1 MKKIITL
8 SVLVISAMTVSAQLH
23 EIRLNGYAAYVFDN
37 SFDTYY
43 TSNEYM
49 LGEIKGGFQW
59 GAGLEF
65 LPNEDYGIELL
76 YYRQDTSAPISFAYD
91 TGEGYREVDLAVNY
105 IMVGGA
111 RYMNTGGK
119 LQPYGGLLLGA
130 VIFNN
135 KSPQGNEESS
145 YVKFGWGARLGLNI
159 WATEKVGLKIQAHL
173 LSAVQGFGGGLSFG
187 TSGAGAGVS
196 TYSTLMQFGIGGGFC
211 FKVGEP

>member
-8 SVLVISAMTVSAQLH
+8 SVLVISAMTVSVQLH

-49 LGEIKGGFQW
+49 RGEIEGGFQW

-76 YYRQDTSAPISFAYD
+76 YYRQDTTAPIAFAYD

-111 RYMNTGGK
+111 R
-119 LQPYGGLLLGA
+119 
-130 VIFNN
+130 
-135 KSPQGNEESS
+135 
-145 YVKFGWGARLGLNI
+145 
-159 WATEKVGLKIQAHL
+159 
-173 LSAVQGFGGGLSFG
+173 
-187 TSGAGAGVS
+187 
-196 TYSTLMQFGIGGGFC
+196 
-211 FKVGEP
+211 